1 MNTWQKIKMLDKIS
15 QAIQSALPPE
25 LAADVKNNIDAIV
38 KSNFEKMNLVTREQM
53 DIQEKILTRT
63 RQRIIE
69 LEKQVK
75 DIETRL
81 KRFE

>member
-1 MNTWQKIKMLDKIS
+1 MSIWQTIKMLNKIS
-15 QAIQSALPPE
+15 QAIQSVLPPE
-25 LAADVKNNIDAIV
+25 LTDEVKNNIDAVV

-53 DIQEKILTRT
+53 DIQEKILART

-75 DIETRL
+75 EMEGRL
-81 KRFE
+81 KAL

>member
-1 MNTWQKIKMLDKIS
+1 MNTCQAIKMLDKIS
-15 QAIQSALPPE
+15 QAIQAVLPPE
-25 LAADVKNNIDAIV
+25 LTAEVKNNIDAVV

-53 DIQEKILTRT
+53 EIQEKILIRT

-75 DIETRL
+75 EMEARL
-81 KRFE
+81 KAL